1 MQVDF
6 YQLAGAS
13 VDQVLP
19 RLAERVLAEGERL
32 LVVADDANILTH
44 LDKLLWRYAAES
56 FLPHGQA
63 GDGAEAAQPVLLAT
77 EPVATNGARRLA
89 IVDGRWRDEAL
100 GFDRSFYLFDE
111 AALDGARA
119 AWRALGVIDGVERR
133 FWKRDEEGRWREGP

>member
-1 MQVDF
+1 VQVDF

-32 LVVADDANILTH
+32 LIVADDASVLAH
-44 LDKLLWRYAAES
+44 LDTLLWRYAAES
-56 FLPHGQA
+56 FLPHGRA
-63 GDGAEAAQPVLLAT
+63 GDGDEAVQPVLLAT
-77 EPVATNGARRLA
+77 EPVAANGARRLA

-100 GFDRSFYLFDE
+100 AFDRSFYLFDE
-111 AALDGARA
+111 GALDRART

>member
-1 MQVDF
+1 VQVDF

-32 LVVADDANILTH
+32 LIVADDAGVLTH

-56 FLPHGQA
+56 FLAHGLA
-63 GDGAEAAQPVLLAT
+63 GHGDEAQQPVLLAT
-77 EPVATNGARRLA
+77 ELVATNGAKRLA

-100 GFDRSFYLFDE
+100 AFDRTFYLFDNG
-111 AALDGARA
+111 ALDGARA
-119 AWRALGVIDGVERR
+119 AWRALGAIDGVERR

>member
-1 MQVDF
+1 MQIDF

-19 RLAERVLAEGERL
+19 RIAERVLAEGERL
-32 LVVADDANILTH
+32 LIVADDANVLAH

-63 GDGAEAAQPVLLAT
+63 GQGDEAAQPVLLAT
-77 EPVATNGARRLA
+77 EPVAANGAKRLA

-100 GFDRSFYLFDE
+100 GFDRSFYMFGNDAIE
-111 AALDGARA
+111 GARA
-119 AWRALGVIDGVERR
+119 AWRTLGMIDGVERR
-133 FWKRDEEGRWREGP
+133 FWKRDEDGRWREGP